1 MAKRWGNNGNGDRLH
16 FRGLQNSL
24 QIVIAAVKLRD
35 TCMTME
41 KQTYGIDLW
50 I

>member
-24 QIVIAAVKLRD
+24 QIVIAAVKRNIPESVLMR
-35 TCMTME
+35 
-41 KQTYGIDLW
+41 
-50 I
+50 